1 MGRLASA
8 TRGLGGWAKACVLAS
23 VAACASTWGSPPPTP
38 PSQAAP
44 EARRSSESAGGADAA
59 RAGVDLPAQGQP
71 CKGGKCA
78 PGLTC
83 LTYFGVAGPRG
94 PSLSSCEIPCAG
106 QRAVCPEGQPCAT
119 IADGPGPV
127 CQPAR

>member
-1 MGRLASA
+1 MGWRSASGTRGHGRRTAACLLASI
-8 TRGLGGWAKACVLAS
+8 
-23 VAACASTWGSPPPTP
+23 AACAPTWGSPPPTP
-38 PSQAAP
+38 PQEAPRAA
-44 EARRSSESAGGADAA
+44 RSSESASGADAA
-59 RAGVDLPAQGQP
+59 AGEAELPAQGQP

-83 LTYFGVAGPRG
+83 LTYYGVAGPRG
-94 PSLSSCEIPCAG
+94 PPLSSCEIPCAG
-106 QRAVCPEGQPCAT
+106 QRAVCPEGQTCAT

>member
-1 MGRLASA
+1 MACAVASA
-8 TRGLGGWAKACVLAS
+8 L
-23 VAACASTWGSPPPTP
+23 ACASTWGSPPPTP
-38 PSQAAP
+38 PEAAA
-44 EARRSSESAGGADAA
+44 EGARSAEPARGGDAA
-59 RAGVDLPAQGQP
+59 SGQGELPAQGQP

-83 LTYFGVAGPRG
+83 LSYFGIAGPRG
-94 PSLSSCEIPCAG
+94 PRLSSCEIPCAG
-106 QRAVCPEGQPCAT
+106 ARAVCPGGQTCAT